1 MRVTGTVGESITIPC
16 KYPTA
21 YGSYVKFWCKGDCRR
36 STLLGGGGKDLV
48 KTAEGERYK
57 REGRLSLQDD
67 PAAGVFTVTITDLNP
82 QDEGTDY
89 HCAVE
94 IRLLIDWYQE
104 VELRVRPAEGGLAI
118 EVQKLFNVKNGQ
130 QASITCKYDRY
141 YKDYVK
147 YWCRGYYRNS
157 CSVVVT
163 TSGKLQQG
171 SVTIKDERDRSEI
184 LVTISDLK
192 LEDSNWY
199 WCGIEISQW
208 RDKMDYTKINV
219 TEAPDSEERQ
229 NSTDTILLTQIK
241 VEKHN

>member
-104 VELRVRPAEGGLAI
+104 VELRVRPAEGQTDKSPTTTDKETNPSTTASD
-118 EVQKLFNVKNGQ
+118 QVKANGV
-130 QASITCKYDRY
+130 SF
-141 YKDYVK
+141 
-147 YWCRGYYRNS
+147 
-157 CSVVVT
+157 
-163 TSGKLQQG
+163 
-171 SVTIKDERDRSEI
+171 IK
-184 LVTISDLK
+184 K
-192 LEDSNWY
+192 F
-199 WCGIEISQW
+199 
-208 RDKMDYTKINV
+208 
-219 TEAPDSEERQ
+219 
-229 NSTDTILLTQIK
+229 
-241 VEKHN
+241 

>member
-1 MRVTGTVGESITIPC
+1 MPVLEITCQSKMKSLGLEFSSDTV
-16 KYPTA
+16 
-21 YGSYVKFWCKGDCRR
+21 
-36 STLLGGGGKDLV
+36 
-48 KTAEGERYK
+48 
-57 REGRLSLQDD
+57 LQD
-67 PAAGVFTVTITDLNP
+67 AEEEAGTN
-82 QDEGTDY
+82 
-89 HCAVE
+89 
-94 IRLLIDWYQE
+94 
-104 VELRVRPAEGGLAI
+104 GGLAI

-208 RDKMDYTKINV
+208 RDK
-219 TEAPDSEERQ
+219 
-229 NSTDTILLTQIK
+229 
-241 VEKHN
+241 

>member
-1 MRVTGTVGESITIPC
+1 FFFSHHHVT
-16 KYPTA
+16 
-21 YGSYVKFWCKGDCRR
+21 
-36 STLLGGGGKDLV
+36 
-48 KTAEGERYK
+48 
-57 REGRLSLQDD
+57 LQ
-67 PAAGVFTVTITDLNP
+67 VFV
-82 QDEGTDY
+82 
-89 HCAVE
+89 
-94 IRLLIDWYQE
+94 
-104 VELRVRPAEGGLAI
+104 GGLAI

-219 TEAPDSEERQ
+219 TEGKLSIMNLPVLS
-229 NSTDTILLTQIK
+229 
-241 VEKHN
+241 HNYY